1 MFTFTMLPMNN
12 NLNQG
17 LHMQHS
23 SDDLNKYKVE
33 NSKIQEYDIIIGI
46 LGFFI
51 FNTVFA
57 IAVIQG
63 GL

>member
-1 MFTFTMLPMNN
+1 MNN
-12 NLNQG
+12 NQREN

-23 SDDLNKYKVE
+23 SDNLNKYKVE
-33 NSKIQEYDIIIGI
+33 SSKIQEYDIIIGI

-57 IAVIQG
+57 VAIIQG

>member
-1 MFTFTMLPMNN
+1 
-12 NLNQG
+12 
-17 LHMQHS
+17 MQHS

-33 NSKIQEYDIIIGI
+33 SSKIQEYDVIIAI

-57 IAVIQG
+57 VAVIQG